1 VTAFLPRISDG
12 SGPEPDHPQLR
23 QRPLSRAEVR
33 GRWEVRAAQ
42 WRARELAESVFG
54 DVGDMGLIG
63 IRTSGPLR
71 GLLRLCV
78 PFEDLATHRDREARF
93 LAAVHADPLLAAV
106 PLVYVV
112 GPHVDDPEDAG

>member
-1 VTAFLPRISDG
+1 MTPFLPRISG
-12 SGPEPDHPQLR
+12 GPGPEPDHPQLH

-54 DVGDMGLIG
+54 DVADMGLTG
-63 IRTSGPLR
+63 IRTSGPFR
-71 GLLRLCV
+71 GLLRLHV
-78 PFEDLATHRDREARF
+78 AFDDLAAHRDREARF
-93 LAAVHADPLLAAV
+93 LAAVGADPLLSSV

-112 GPHVDDPEDAG
+112 GPHVDGPEDAR